1 MYKLNMN
8 NAVLLKIF
16 VDIAAKSSEIWYVM
30 ICIFCLQS
38 IQFFVLNC
46 CNFFRPYQC
55 SYFKYFSMHINIH
68 IWEKRIIIT
77 LLYNFIISYANGVTF
92 FSSISHNFDSFLNL
106 IQKKRWTNDNIGTI
120 YIYLHCVFVV
130 KWHLVLL
137 KQKPKQKQDFHTWL
151 KRQRIG
157 EKNQH
162 QKKSSHCMSL
172 NAMCLFIGL
181 GTLFSVPMAFIVIN
195 IDTHVDIFSFWC
207 RSPGID

>member
-1 MYKLNMN
+1 MRYCWKYLLILPQRAQRYDMLWFAFSVCRALNFSFWIV
-8 NAVLLKIF
+8 AIF
-16 VDIAAKSSEIWYVM
+16 
-30 ICIFCLQS
+30 FLP
-38 IQFFVLNC
+38 
-46 CNFFRPYQC
+46 RPYQC

-68 IWEKRIIIT
+68 MREKRIIIK

-120 YIYLHCVFVV
+120 YILYALCICGKMAFGFI
-130 KWHLVLL
+130 KTKTKTKTW
-137 KQKPKQKQDFHTWL
+137 KKDFHTWL

-157 EKNQH
+157 EKSKH
-162 QKKSSHCMSL
+162 QKKSSHCVSL